1 MRMCLNQD
9 LAPGTYGCSSEGQAA
24 FRVKRVKL
32 IYVVV
37 YSKQNLIQ
45 FATMIYSL
53 YKIYNH
59 NIYLKQTL

>member
-1 MRMCLNQD
+1 ME
-9 LAPGTYGCSSEGQAA
+9 GCKYNTIFIEGQAA

-37 YSKQNLIQ
+37 YSKENLIR

-53 YKIYNH
+53 YKIFNH
-59 NIYLKQTL
+59 KIYSKQKFIISDRL